1 MKMYHPPKV
10 KIFPRTTLT
19 HERDVIIHERGKNA
33 SLFFFERREE
43 KVVDFKVPQALK
55 IVQSQ
60 VLFFFFFL
68 FLPKWKNQSSGDVDG

>member
-1 MKMYHPPKV
+1 MYHHPQKL
-10 KIFPRTTLT
+10 KIFPRTTST

-43 KVVDFKVPQALK
+43 KVVDYKVPQALK

-60 VLFFFFFL
+60 SFFFFL
-68 FLPKWKNQSSGDVDG
+68 FFFPKWKNQSSGDVDG